1 MPRGRGRRKSRSG
14 AIGGLVLAALA
25 VTLAAWP
32 TTETSLA
39 AGPAQVQYGLAI
51 PNSGGDRGPGRGTR
65 TGSAPSDERPVS
77 AVVDTFDNT
86 EVILLLTAI
95 LLITALALV
104 YGLRTRFER
113 RRWTLVL
120 TSVLG
125 LTALLLVV
133 LPAGGAQRPA
143 KPPKQFFGMSAQSQV
158 PQDQYNR
165 MKQNGAGS
173 FRQGIAWNAVEP
185 SRGHFDF
192 SPFDPFIERV
202 ARAGMEPFVYLATMP
217 DRYGV
222 NCPPPP
228 PAGTGCFAQMPHTA
242 SQRARWA
249 TFLKATVRRYG
260 PNGSFWSDNPGVPKH
275 PVRNYQIWNEENF
288 KFFTEPR
295 SPRLYGKLLKVSH
308 AAIKSVDRRAKVLT
322 GGMFMH
328 PKARDGIQATTF
340 LNKLYGVRGVKSAF
354 DGVAIHPYAKDASLL
369 RPDINAIRK
378 VMKRHG
384 DAKTGLYISEFG
396 WGSGNDTA
404 FEKGIRG
411 QVRELG
417 QAYSVLRSMRV
428 SAKIIR
434 TYWFAWDDMSGS
446 CNFCDSAGLVRSDFS
461 AKPALARFKSIAK

>member
-14 AIGGLVLAALA
+14 AIGCLIVAAIAVILAAGPA
-25 VTLAAWP
+25 
-32 TTETSLA
+32 TESSLA
-39 AGPAQVQYGLAI
+39 AGPAQVQYGLAV
-51 PNSGGDRGPGRGTR
+51 PKSGGERGPGRAVTD
-65 TGSAPSDERPVS
+65 SEQSDQRPVS
-77 AVVDTFDNT
+77 AVIDTLDNK

-95 LLITALALV
+95 AVLTVLALA
-104 YGLRTRFER
+104 YGLRTRLER
-113 RRWTLVL
+113 RRWALVL

-133 LPAGGAQRPA
+133 LPAGGAQRAP
-143 KPPKQFFGMSAQSQV
+143 KPPRVFFGMSAQSPGV
-158 PQDQYNR
+158 PQAQYNR

-173 FRQGIAWNAVEP
+173 FRQGVAWNAVEP
-185 SRGHFDF
+185 SPGHFDF
-192 SPFDPFIERV
+192 SPFDPFI
-202 ARAGMEPFVYLATMP
+202 ARIAKAGMEPFVFLATMP
-217 DRYGV
+217 NFYGD

-228 PAGTGCFAQMPHTA
+228 TGCFAQMPHTA
-242 SQRARWA
+242 SQRAHWA

-260 PNGSFWSDNPGVPKH
+260 PNGSFWTANPGVPKH

-295 SPRLYGKLLKVSH
+295 SPSLYGALLKTSH
-308 AAIKSVDRRAKVLT
+308 AAIRSVDPGAKVIT

-340 LNKLYGVRGVKSAF
+340 LNQLYKVPGIKSAF

-369 RPDINAIRK
+369 RPDINAIRG

-384 DAKTGLYISEFG
+384 DSKTGLYITEFG

-404 FEKGIRG
+404 FEKGIQG

-417 QAYSVLRSMRV
+417 QAYGILRAMRL
-428 SAKIIR
+428 SANIIR
-434 TYWFAWDDMSGS
+434 TYWFAWDDLSGT
-446 CNFCDSAGLVRSDFS
+446 CNFCDSAGLVRSNFS
-461 AKPALARFKSIAK
+461 AKPSLARFKSIAK